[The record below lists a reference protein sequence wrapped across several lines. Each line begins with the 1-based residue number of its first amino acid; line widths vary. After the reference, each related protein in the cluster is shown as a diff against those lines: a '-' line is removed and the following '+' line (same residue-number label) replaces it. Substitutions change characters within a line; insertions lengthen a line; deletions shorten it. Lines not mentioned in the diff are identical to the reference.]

1 MHNITPYSENAFAL
15 YKEAVDRKD
24 DGESKNRLVAAEK
37 TVEALYKEFD
47 EHFPDNSLRLIPSDR
62 IKKPL
67 RDDLFDMY
75 SFEAAIVKKVKKWL
89 QEHNSVT
96 VYGVCQHC
104 GIVPFDTMDHIL
116 PHQRYAEYSVHA
128 RNLIPCCTD
137 CNRRKNER
145 EILNLYVDVLPGV
158 EYLFMDV
165 KANGDTIDLSFRL
178 DNSQGFVQPDL
189 FRRIAAHYAKLEL
202 FDRMK
207 TIATTKISGFL
218 TQIKRTYVKYG
229 KQEVID
235 EINEDV
241 EDLRQAY
248 GYNYWE
254 VAFQKG
260 LVNSL
265 VFWDY
270 YEQGRLI

>member
-1 MHNITPYSENAFAL
+1 MHNITPYSENAFDL

-75 SFEAAIVKKVKKWL
+75 SYEAAIVKKVKKWL

-145 EILNLYVDVLPGV
+145 EILNLYVDVLPDV

-207 TIATTKISGFL
+207 TLATTRISEFL
-218 TQIKRTYVKYG
+218 TQIKRTYAKYG

-241 EDLRQAY
+241 EDLRRAY
-248 GYNYWE
+248 GYNYWKI
-254 VAFQKG
+254 AFQKG
-260 LVNSL
+260 LVNSP

-270 YEQGRLI
+270 YEKGMLF

>member
-1 MHNITPYSENAFAL
+1 MHNLVPYTGDAFSI
-15 YKEAVDRKD
+15 YQEAVDRKE
-24 DGESKNRLVAAEK
+24 DGEPKDRLLSAEA
-37 TVEALYKEFD
+37 TIQAYYKEFD
-47 EHFPDNSLRLIPSDR
+47 QHFPDNTLRVIAPR
-62 IKKPL
+62 RVRKPL

-75 SFEAAIVKKVKKWL
+75 SFDAAIVKKVKSWL
-89 QEHNSVT
+89 KTHNPVT

-116 PHQRYAEYSVHA
+116 PHQQFAEYAVHA

-145 EILNLYVDVLPGV
+145 EVLNLYVDVLPDV

-165 KANGDTIDLSFRL
+165 IPNGDTIDLSFRL
-178 DNSQGFVQPDL
+178 DNSQGFVPKAL
-189 FRRIAAHYAKLEL
+189 FDKITCHYSMLAL

-207 TIATTKISGFL
+207 TIASTRVSGFL
-218 TQIKRTYVKYG
+218 TQIKRTYERSG
-229 KQEVID
+229 KQEVIN
-235 EINEDV
+235 EITEDV
-241 EDLRQAY
+241 EDLRRAY

-260 LVNSL
+260 LIGSS

-270 YEQGRLI
+270 YEHGMLV

>member
-1 MHNITPYSENAFAL
+1 MHNIIPYSENAFDL

-24 DGESKNRLVAAEK
+24 DGESKDRLVAAEK

-47 EHFPDNSLRLIPSDR
+47 EHFHDNSLRLIPSCR

-67 RDDLFDMY
+67 RDDLFNMY
-75 SFEAAIVKKVKKWL
+75 GYEAAIVKKVKKWL
-89 QEHNSVT
+89 EGHNPVT

-116 PHQRYAEYSVHA
+116 PHQQYAEYSVHA

-145 EILNLYVDVLPGV
+145 EILNLYLDLLPDV

-178 DNSQGFVQPDL
+178 DNSKGLVEPDL
-189 FRRIAAHYAKLEL
+189 FRKIAVHYFKLEL
-202 FDRMK
+202 FDRIK
-207 TIATTKISGFL
+207 TLATTRISEFL
-218 TQIKRTYVKYG
+218 TQIKRIYAKYG

-241 EDLRQAY
+241 EDLRRAY
-248 GYNYWE
+248 GYNYWKI
-254 VAFQKG
+254 AFQKG
-260 LVNSL
+260 LVNSP

-270 YEQGRLI
+270 YEKGMLF

>member
-24 DGESKNRLVAAEK
+24 DGESKNRLVAVEK

-75 SFEAAIVKKVKKWL
+75 SYEAAIVKKVKKWL

-145 EILNLYVDVLPGV
+145 EILNLYVDVLPDV

-189 FRRIAAHYAKLEL
+189 FRKIAAHYAKLEL

-207 TIATTKISGFL
+207 TIATTRISGFL

-235 EINEDV
+235 EINEDL

-260 LVNSL
+260 LVNSP
-265 VFWDY
+265 VFWEY

>member
-62 IKKPL
+62 MKKPL

-75 SFEAAIVKKVKKWL
+75 SYEAAIVKKVKKWL

-145 EILNLYVDVLPGV
+145 EILNLYVDVLADV

-165 KANGDTIDLSFRL
+165 KANGDTVDLSFRL

-189 FRRIAAHYAKLEL
+189 FRKIAAHYAKLEL

-207 TIATTKISGFL
+207 TIATTRISGFL
-218 TQIKRTYVKYG
+218 TQIKRSYIKYG
-229 KQEVID
+229 KQAVID

-260 LVNSL
+260 LVNSP

-270 YEQGRLI
+270 YEKGMLF

>member
-24 DGESKNRLVAAEK
+24 DGESKNRLVAVEK

-47 EHFPDNSLRLIPSDR
+47 EHFLDNSLRLIPSDR

-75 SFEAAIVKKVKKWL
+75 SYEAAIVKKVKKWL

-145 EILNLYVDVLPGV
+145 EILNLYVDVLPDV
-158 EYLFMDV
+158 EYLFMNV

-189 FRRIAAHYAKLEL
+189 FRKIAAHYAKLEL

-207 TIATTKISGFL
+207 TIATTRISGFL
-218 TQIKRTYVKYG
+218 TQIKRSYVKYG

-260 LVNSL
+260 LVNSP

-270 YEQGRLI
+270 YEQGILI

>member
-24 DGESKNRLVAAEK
+24 DGESKNRLVAVEK

-75 SFEAAIVKKVKKWL
+75 SYEAAIVKKVKKWL

-145 EILNLYVDVLPGV
+145 EILNLYVDVLPDV

-189 FRRIAAHYAKLEL
+189 FRKIAAHYANLEL
-202 FDRMK
+202 FDKMK
-207 TIATTKISGFL
+207 TIATTRISGFL
-218 TQIKRTYVKYG
+218 TQIKRSYVKYG

-260 LVNSL
+260 LVNSP

-270 YEQGRLI
+270 YEHGILI

>member
-1 MHNITPYSENAFAL
+1 MHNLVPYTEDAFSL
-15 YKEAVDRKD
+15 YQEAVKRKE
-24 DGESKNRLVAAEK
+24 DGESKDRLLAAEA
-37 TVEALYKEFD
+37 TIHAYYEEFD
-47 EHFPDNSLRLIPSDR
+47 QHFPDNSLRVIAPR
-62 IKKPL
+62 RVCKPL

-75 SFEAAIVKKVKKWL
+75 SFEAAIVKEVKRWL
-89 QEHNSVT
+89 KAHNPVT

-116 PHQRYAEYSVHA
+116 PHQQYAEYAVHA

-145 EILNLYVDVLPGV
+145 EILNLYIDVLPEV

-165 KANGDTIDLSFRL
+165 KANGDTIDLIFRL
-178 DNSQGFVQPDL
+178 DNSKGLVSQAL
-189 FRRIAAHYAKLEL
+189 FDKMSSHYSKLEL

-207 TIATTKISGFL
+207 TLANTRVSIFL
-218 TQIKRTYVKYG
+218 TQIKRTFEKRG
-229 KQEVID
+229 RQEVID
-235 EINEDV
+235 EINEDL
-241 EDLRQAY
+241 EDLRKAY

-254 VAFQKG
+254 IAFKKG
-260 LVNSL
+260 LVNSP

-270 YEQGRLI
+270 YEHGMLV

>member
-1 MHNITPYSENAFAL
+1 MPLPCTRKRWI
-15 YKEAVDRKD
+15 DRKD
-24 DGESKNRLVAAEK
+24 DGESKNRLVAVEK

-75 SFEAAIVKKVKKWL
+75 SYEAAIVKKVRKWL

-145 EILNLYVDVLPGV
+145 EILNLYVDVLPDV

-178 DNSQGFVQPDL
+178 DYSQGFVQPDL
-189 FRRIAAHYAKLEL
+189 FRKIAAHYAKLEL

-207 TIATTKISGFL
+207 TIATTRISGFL
-218 TQIKRTYVKYG
+218 RK
-229 KQEVID
+229 
-235 EINEDV
+235 
-241 EDLRQAY
+241 
-248 GYNYWE
+248 
-254 VAFQKG
+254 
-260 LVNSL
+260 
-265 VFWDY
+265 
-270 YEQGRLI
+270 

>member
-24 DGESKNRLVAAEK
+24 DGESKNRLVAVEK

-75 SFEAAIVKKVKKWL
+75 SYEAAIVKKVKKWL
-89 QEHNSVT
+89 QQHNSVT

-145 EILNLYVDVLPGV
+145 EILNLYVDVLPDV

-189 FRRIAAHYAKLEL
+189 FRKIAAHYAKLEL

-207 TIATTKISGFL
+207 TIATTRISGFL
-218 TQIKRTYVKYG
+218 TQIKRSYVKYG

-260 LVNSL
+260 LVNSP

-270 YEQGRLI
+270 YEQGILI

>member
-1 MHNITPYSENAFAL
+1 MHNIIPYSENAFDL

-24 DGESKNRLVAAEK
+24 DGESKDRLVAAEK

-47 EHFPDNSLRLIPSDR
+47 EHFHDNSLRLIPSCR

-75 SFEAAIVKKVKKWL
+75 GYEAAIVKKVKKWL
-89 QEHNSVT
+89 EGHNPVT

-116 PHQRYAEYSVHA
+116 PHQQYAEYSVHA

-145 EILNLYVDVLPGV
+145 EILNLYLDLLPDV

-178 DNSQGFVQPDL
+178 DNSKGLVEQDL
-189 FRRIAAHYAKLEL
+189 FRKIAVHYSKLEL
-202 FDRMK
+202 FGRMK
-207 TIATTKISGFL
+207 TIATTRISGFL

-260 LVNSL
+260 LVNSP

-270 YEQGRLI
+270 YEKGMLF

>member
-1 MHNITPYSENAFAL
+1 MHNIIPYSENAFDL
-15 YKEAVDRKD
+15 YKEAVDKKD
-24 DGESKNRLVAAEK
+24 DGESKNRLVTAEK

-47 EHFPDNSLRLIPSDR
+47 EHFPDNSLRLIPSSR

-75 SFEAAIVKKVKKWL
+75 GYEAAIVKKVKNWL
-89 QEHNSVT
+89 EEHNPVT

-116 PHQRYAEYSVHA
+116 PHQQYAEYSVHA

-145 EILNLYVDVLPGV
+145 EILNLYVDLLPDV

-178 DNSQGFVQPDL
+178 DNSKGLVQPDL
-189 FRRIAAHYAKLEL
+189 FRRIAAHYAKLDL
-202 FDRMK
+202 FDRIK
-207 TIATTKISGFL
+207 TVAMTRVSGFL
-218 TQIKRTYVKYG
+218 TQIKRTYTKYG
-229 KQEVID
+229 RQEVID

-260 LVNSL
+260 LVNSP

-270 YEQGRLI
+270 YEHGRLI

>member
-145 EILNLYVDVLPGV
+145 EILNLYVDVLPDV

>member
-24 DGESKNRLVAAEK
+24 DGESKNRLVAVEK

-75 SFEAAIVKKVKKWL
+75 SYEAAIVKKVRKWL

-145 EILNLYVDVLPGV
+145 EILNLYVDVLPDV

-189 FRRIAAHYAKLEL
+189 FRKIAAHYAKLEL
-202 FDRMK
+202 FYRMK
-207 TIATTKISGFL
+207 TIATTRISGFL
-218 TQIKRTYVKYG
+218 TQIKRSYVKYG

-235 EINEDV
+235 EINEGV

-260 LVNSL
+260 LVNSP

-270 YEQGRLI
+270 YEQGILI

>member
-62 IKKPL
+62 MKKPL

-75 SFEAAIVKKVKKWL
+75 SYEAAIVKKVKKWL

-145 EILNLYVDVLPGV
+145 EILNLYVDVLADV

-165 KANGDTIDLSFRL
+165 KANGDTVDLSFRL

-189 FRRIAAHYAKLEL
+189 FRKIAAHYAKLEL

-207 TIATTKISGFL
+207 TIATTRISGFL
-218 TQIKRTYVKYG
+218 TQIKRSYVKYG
-229 KQEVID
+229 KQAVID

-260 LVNSL
+260 LVNSP

-270 YEQGRLI
+270 YEKGMLF

>member
-1 MHNITPYSENAFAL
+1 MHNLVPYTGNAFSL
-15 YKEAVDRKD
+15 YQEAVARKE
-24 DGESKNRLVAAEK
+24 DGESKDRLLAAEA
-37 TVEALYKEFD
+37 TVQAYYEEFD
-47 EHFPDNSLRLIPSDR
+47 QHFPDNSLRVIAPR
-62 IKKPL
+62 RVRKPL

-75 SFEAAIVKKVKKWL
+75 GFDAAIVKEVKSWL
-89 QEHNSVT
+89 KTHNPVT

-116 PHQRYAEYSVHA
+116 PHQQYAEYAVHA

-145 EILNLYVDVLPGV
+145 EILNLYIDALPNV

-165 KANGDTIDLSFRL
+165 KANGDTIDLTFRL
-178 DNSQGFVQPDL
+178 DNSQGLVPQAVFDK
-189 FRRIAAHYAKLEL
+189 IKSHYSKLEL
-202 FDRMK
+202 FDRIK
-207 TIATTKISGFL
+207 TIANTRIAGFL
-218 TQIKRTYVKYG
+218 TQIKRTYEKKG
-229 KQEVID
+229 KQEVVN
-235 EINEDV
+235 EIFEDIV
-241 EDLRQAY
+241 DLRRAY

-260 LVNSL
+260 LVCSP

-270 YEQGRLI
+270 YEKGMLA

>member
-1 MHNITPYSENAFAL
+1 MHNLVPYTGNAFSL
-15 YKEAVDRKD
+15 YQEAVARKE
-24 DGESKNRLVAAEK
+24 DGESKDRLLASEA
-37 TVEALYKEFD
+37 TVQAFYEEFD
-47 EHFPDNSLRLIPSDR
+47 QHFPDNTLRVIAPR
-62 IKKPL
+62 RVRKPL
-67 RDDLFDMY
+67 KDDLFDMY
-75 SFEAAIVKKVKKWL
+75 GFDAAIVKEVKSWL
-89 QEHNSVT
+89 KTHNPVT

-116 PHQRYAEYSVHA
+116 PHQQYAEYAVHA

-145 EILNLYVDVLPGV
+145 EILNLYIDALPNV

-165 KANGDTIDLSFRL
+165 KANGDTIDLTFRL
-178 DNSQGFVQPDL
+178 DNPQALVPQAL
-189 FRRIAAHYAKLEL
+189 FDRITSHYSKLEL

-207 TIATTKISGFL
+207 TIANTRITGFL
-218 TQIKRTYVKYG
+218 THIKRTYEKKG
-229 KQEVID
+229 KQAVINEVI
-235 EINEDV
+235 EDI
-241 EDLRQAY
+241 EDLRRAY

-260 LVNSL
+260 LVGSP

-270 YEQGRLI
+270 YEHGKLV

>member
-1 MHNITPYSENAFAL
+1 MHNIIPYSENAFDL

-24 DGESKNRLVAAEK
+24 DGESKDRLVAAEK
-37 TVEALYKEFD
+37 TVEAMYKEFD
-47 EHFPDNSLRLIPSDR
+47 EHFHDNSLRSIPSCR

-75 SFEAAIVKKVKKWL
+75 GYEAAIVKKVKKWL
-89 QEHNSVT
+89 EGHNPVT

-116 PHQRYAEYSVHA
+116 PHQQYAEYSVHA

-145 EILNLYVDVLPGV
+145 EILNLYLDLFPDV

-165 KANGDTIDLSFRL
+165 KANGDTIDLFFRL
-178 DNSQGFVQPDL
+178 DNSKGLVEQDL
-189 FRRIAAHYAKLEL
+189 FRKIAVHYSKLEL
-202 FDRMK
+202 FGRMK
-207 TIATTKISGFL
+207 TIATTRISGFL

-260 LVNSL
+260 LVNSP

-270 YEQGRLI
+270 YEKGMLS

>member
-24 DGESKNRLVAAEK
+24 DGESKNRLVAVEK

-75 SFEAAIVKKVKKWL
+75 SYEAAIVKKVKKWL

-145 EILNLYVDVLPGV
+145 EILNLYVDVLPDV

-178 DNSQGFVQPDL
+178 DNSQGLVQPDL
-189 FRRIAAHYAKLEL
+189 FGKIAAHYAKLEL

-207 TIATTKISGFL
+207 TIATTRISGFL

-260 LVNSL
+260 LVNSP
-265 VFWDY
+265 VFWDH
-270 YEQGRLI
+270 YEQGILI

>member
-145 EILNLYVDVLPGV
+145 EILNLYVDVLPDV

-207 TIATTKISGFL
+207 TIATTKIFGFL

>member
-1 MHNITPYSENAFAL
+1 MHNLVPYTDNAFSL
-15 YKEAVDRKD
+15 YKDAVERKD
-24 DGESKNRLVAAEK
+24 AGESKDRLLAAEA
-37 TVEALYKEFD
+37 TIQAYYEEFD
-47 EHFPDNSLRLIPSDR
+47 QHFSNNTLRNIAPR
-62 IKKPL
+62 RARKPL
-67 RDDLFDMY
+67 KDDLFEMY
-75 SFEAAIVKKVKKWL
+75 SFDAAIVKEVKSWL
-89 QEHNSVT
+89 KSHNPVT

-116 PHQRYAEYSVHA
+116 PHQQYAEYAVHA

-145 EILNLYVDVLPGV
+145 EILNLYIDVLPNV

-165 KANGDTIDLSFRL
+165 RADEDTIDLTFRL
-178 DNSQGFVQPDL
+178 DNSQGFVPQAL
-189 FRRIAAHYAKLEL
+189 FDKITSHYTKLEL

-207 TIATTKISGFL
+207 TLANTRVSGFL
-218 TQIKRTYVKYG
+218 TQIKRTFEKKG
-229 KQEVID
+229 KQKV
-235 EINEDV
+235 INEVLEDI
-241 EDLRQAY
+241 EDLRRAY

-260 LVNSL
+260 LVSSP

-270 YEQGRLI
+270 YERGMLV